1 MPLSAAECLGAPLS
15 GTELPLIVVPMR
27 EQRHLRWAVLLE
39 PLVEELAG
47 RRGQL
52 SLNEQRSVESS
63 FRQLARDSPF
73 EGGAGQTQ
81 GIGAGLDSDV
91 DDDEKRLY

>member
-1 MPLSAAECLGAPLS
+1 MLAWSLAKASRAASAE
-15 GTELPLIVVPMR
+15 MR

-73 EGGAGQTQ
+73 EGGAGQAQ
-81 GIGAGLDSDV
+81 GIGTSLDSDV